1 MANLTMPADHLP
13 SNTRIMDEKKHK
25 ILIVDDEELNVRFLS
40 TFLQRK
46 GYEIDVASTGVE
58 ALDRIAKASPDV
70 VLLDAMMPEMD
81 GFEVCRRLRKNP
93 ETHLLPVIMVTALH
107 SIEDEVRALEA
118 GSDDFLPKPINN
130 LELMARL
137 RSLLRIKNLHD
148 QLKESKKELEE
159 KNQKLIELQGLRD
172 SLTQMIIH
180 DLKNP
185 LTGIMGCS
193 ELLQM
198 MPENLSERQLS
209 IVKKMDESSSVIQKM
224 ITDILDISRMEEN
237 KVKLRKEPFHITE
250 LLDANL
256 NELAFMMQKSGVTGR
271 MNVDKDVPLISADKD
286 MIHRVVANLLHNAVK
301 HSVKGGKVEMN
312 ASYDPSQSRLNIT
325 VKDEGEG
332 IAPEYTEKIFEK
344 FAQADLKKLGL
355 KTDRGLG
362 LTFCKLAIEAHGGKI
377 WVESQVGQG
386 SEFKFYLPSGHES

>member
-1 MANLTMPADHLP
+1 
-13 SNTRIMDEKKHK
+13 MDEKKHK

-46 GYEIDVASTGVE
+46 GYEISVASTGVE
-58 ALDRIAKASPDV
+58 ALQQIEKIKPDV

-81 GFEVCRRLRKNP
+81 GFEVCRQLRKNP

-137 RSLLRIKNLHD
+137 RSLLRIKTLHD
-148 QLKESKKELEE
+148 QLRDSKKELEE

-172 SLTQMIIH
+172 SLTQMIVH

-209 IVKKMDESSSVIQKM
+209 IIKKMDESASVIQKM

-250 LLDANL
+250 ILDANL
-256 NELAFMMQKSGVTGR
+256 NELAYMMQKSGISGQMDVS
-271 MNVDKDVPLISADKD
+271 KDVPMISADKD

-301 HSVKGGKVEMN
+301 HSVKGGKILLSARYE
-312 ASYDPSQSRLNIT
+312 PEHLRLNVI
-325 VKDEGEG
+325 VKDDGEG

-362 LTFCKLAIEAHGGKI
+362 LTFCKLAVEAHGGKI
-377 WVESQVGQG
+377 WVESNIGTG
-386 SEFKFYLPSGHES
+386 SEFKFYLPAGNDA

>member
-1 MANLTMPADHLP
+1 
-13 SNTRIMDEKKHK
+13 
-25 ILIVDDEELNVRFLS
+25 
-40 TFLQRK
+40 
-46 GYEIDVASTGVE
+46 
-58 ALDRIAKASPDV
+58 
-70 VLLDAMMPEMD
+70 
-81 GFEVCRRLRKNP
+81 
-93 ETHLLPVIMVTALH
+93 
-107 SIEDEVRALEA
+107 
-118 GSDDFLPKPINN
+118 
-130 LELMARL
+130 MARL
-137 RSLLRIKNLHD
+137 RSLLRIKTLHD
-148 QLKESKKELEE
+148 QLRDSKKELEE

-172 SLTQMIIH
+172 SLTQMIVH

-209 IVKKMDESSSVIQKM
+209 IIKKMDESASVIQKM

-250 LLDANL
+250 ILDANL
-256 NELAFMMQKSGVTGR
+256 NELAYMMQKSGISGQMDVS
-271 MNVDKDVPLISADKD
+271 KDVPMISADKD

-301 HSVKGGKVEMN
+301 HSVKGGKILLSARYE
-312 ASYDPSQSRLNIT
+312 PEHLRLNVI
-325 VKDEGEG
+325 VKDDGEG

-362 LTFCKLAIEAHGGKI
+362 LTFCKLAVEAHGGKI
-377 WVESQVGQG
+377 WVESNIGTG
-386 SEFKFYLPSGHES
+386 SEFKFYLPAGNDA

>member
-1 MANLTMPADHLP
+1 
-13 SNTRIMDEKKHK
+13 MDEKKHK

-58 ALDRIAKASPDV
+58 ALDRIEKANPDV

-107 SIEDEVRALEA
+107 SIEDEVRALES

-137 RSLLRIKNLHD
+137 RSLLRIKTLHD
-148 QLKESKKELEE
+148 QLRESKIELEE

-185 LTGIMGCS
+185 LTGIMGCL

-209 IVKKMDESSSVIQKM
+209 ILKKMDESSTVIQKM

-256 NELAFMMQKSGVTGR
+256 NELAFMMEKSGISGQMR
-271 MNVDKDVPLISADKD
+271 VDKDVPVISADKD

-301 HSVKGGKVEMN
+301 HSVKGGKVELG
-312 ASYDPSQSRLNIT
+312 ATYDAAQTRLNVS
-325 VKDEGEG
+325 VKDDGEG

-377 WVESQVGQG
+377 WVESKVGQG
-386 SEFKFYLPSGHES
+386 SEFKFYLPAGNES

>member
-1 MANLTMPADHLP
+1 
-13 SNTRIMDEKKHK
+13 MDEKKHT
-25 ILIVDDEELNVRFLS
+25 ILIVDDEELNVRFLA

-46 GYEIDVASTGVE
+46 GYEIAVASTGVE
-58 ALDRIAKASPDV
+58 ALQQIARIRPDV

-81 GFEVCRRLRKNP
+81 GFEVCRQLRKNP

-137 RSLLRIKNLHD
+137 RSLLRIKTLHD
-148 QLKESKKELEE
+148 QLRESKKELEE
-159 KNQKLIELQGLRD
+159 KNKKLVELQGLRD
-172 SLTQMIIH
+172 SLTQMIVH

-209 IVKKMDESSSVIQKM
+209 IIKKMDESASVIQKM

-250 LLDANL
+250 ILDANL
-256 NELAFMMQKSGVTGR
+256 NELAYMMQKGGISGEMDVT
-271 MNVDKDVPLISADKD
+271 KDVPMISADKD

-301 HSVKGGKVEMN
+301 HSIKGGKI
-312 ASYDPSQSRLNIT
+312 RLSARFESEHGRLQVT
-325 VKDEGEG
+325 VKDDGEG

-362 LTFCKLAIEAHGGKI
+362 LTFCKLAVEAHGGKI
-377 WVESQVGQG
+377 WVESKIGTG
-386 SEFKFYLPSGHES
+386 SEFKFYLPAGNDA